1 MKRLNFKSTSK
12 KPNLEAF
19 VQLSATELR
28 TIKGGDTETPP
39 EDSKPP
45 QP

>member
-1 MKRLNFKSTSK
+1 MKLLNFKSTSK

-28 TIKGGDTETPP
+28 SIKGGCDELPP
-39 EDSKPP
+39 EDLKPP
-45 QP
+45 KA